1 MANALRWTTSPGTFI
16 LLLIQSLFN
25 SSKLHVL
32 ISPSMYLIYD
42 CVKTIFKRKNTH
54 CQCLKKPHFFKG
66 AELLYNV
73 IFKSYPKK
81 QKLKFLKTSISA
93 IQAVFPFNRLI
104 SNCIIVLRFFV
115 ISVPSLLMNGKRT
128 LQRTLLKLS
137 ESVKP
142 RWLYDQRSMESSCRP
157 MLIWETSLRPL
168 TMSSP
173 SALKRRLLLK
183 SHLRRN

>member
-25 SSKLHVL
+25 NSKLHVL

-54 CQCLKKPHFFKG
+54 CQCLKKP
-66 AELLYNV
+66 
-73 IFKSYPKK
+73 IFLRGPNYCTMLFLKVTPKNKSKI
-81 QKLKFLKTSISA
+81 FKTSISE
-93 IQAVFPFNRLI
+93 IQAVFLFNRLI
-104 SNCIIVLRFFV
+104 SNCTIVLRFFV
-115 ISVPSLLMNGKRT
+115 ISVPLLLMNGKRT

>member
-1 MANALRWTTSPGTFI
+1 M
-16 LLLIQSLFN
+16 
-25 SSKLHVL
+25 
-32 ISPSMYLIYD
+32 
-42 CVKTIFKRKNTH
+42 
-54 CQCLKKPHFFKG
+54 
-66 AELLYNV
+66 YNV

-157 MLIWETSLRPL
+157 MLI
-168 TMSSP
+168 
-173 SALKRRLLLK
+173 
-183 SHLRRN
+183 